1 MKTNKQNI
9 LRILLIIIILIGIC
23 ITLIK
28 GLNWN
33 LEYGSS
39 QALQI
44 TLGKDFEVNDIK
56 NIVKEV
62 INDEVT
68 VQKVEIFETSVLVKV
83 KNISDEQLETI
94 LSKINEKYELEL
106 TQDDIG
112 ISQIPNYRG
121 RDIVKPYIV
130 PIIIWIAL
138 TLVYIAVRYRKTNI
152 LKTILEILVELVI
165 TIILLLSVYAIFRLP
180 INSATMGIALAVM
193 ICYILLA
200 LRKINKL
207 K

>member
-62 INDEVT
+62 INDKVT